1 MGESFPLRR
10 RPKSTIDVVSPFP
23 DTRTRPRNRWWERL
37 RGLFGL
43 GLVVVVSGFVLALL
57 FAITLLALAIF
68 VATVFN

>member
-1 MGESFPLRR
+1 MSESFPLRR

-23 DTRTRPRNRWWERL
+23 EKQIRPRNRWYERL
-37 RGLFGL
+37 RGFFGL
-43 GLVVVVSGFVLALL
+43 TVVVVVTGFVLALL

>member
-1 MGESFPLRR
+1 MGESFPVRR
-10 RPKSTIDVVSPFP
+10 RPKATIDVVSPFP
-23 DTRTRPRNRWWERL
+23 EKQTRPRNRWYERL

-43 GLVVVVSGFVLALL
+43 GLVVVVTGVVLALL

>member
-1 MGESFPLRR
+1 MAESLPLRR

-23 DTRTRPRNRWWERL
+23 DKRTRPRNRWWERV

-43 GLVVVVSGFVLALL
+43 ALVVVVSGFVLALL

-68 VATVFN
+68 IATVFN